1 MQPAAKKLL
10 EMQGRPVTL
19 APCTVT
25 QVSPL
30 VVTLLGATGIP
41 GVSIPGAIY
50 TVGDP
55 ANALLASPGKPIIL
69 PIGT

>member
-1 MQPAAKKLL
+1 MLPSAKKLL
-10 EMQGRPVTL
+10 EMQGRPVSL
-19 APCTVT
+19 VPCTVT

-30 VVTLLGATGIP
+30 LVSMLGASNLP